1 MAEQGIRHHRA
12 ASSGQFPLINGIG
25 AGWYEKDYTTY
36 GYEFG
41 SWKSRFD
48 LFDAGLER
56 IEARLGQL
64 IPPPVR
70 KIPILIGGAGPKR
83 TLPAWHARPTS
94 GTPSSGDLHRSQRP
108 SRGAGPGRGTLR
120 KRHRTLGALLGAPS
134 AEAYRATGASTFITR
149 SPPTPPPVTTST
161 PWRKCRPGVTVS
173 SEGAVST
180 MTAAQEVAQ
189 FLGSG
194 QLVDHVTRP
203 LAMAR

>member
-48 LFDAGLER
+48 LFDADLER

-94 GTPSSGDLHRSQRP
+94 GTPSSGDLHRNQP
-108 SRGAGPGRGTLR
+108 SDQHLPN
-120 KRHRTLGALLGAPS
+120 
-134 AEAYRATGASTFITR
+134 
-149 SPPTPPPVTTST
+149 TPN
-161 PWRKCRPGVTVS
+161 
-173 SEGAVST
+173 
-180 MTAAQEVAQ
+180 TA
-189 FLGSG
+189 
-194 QLVDHVTRP
+194 
-203 LAMAR
+203 

>member
-64 IPPPVR
+64 IP
-70 KIPILIGGAGPKR
+70 
-83 TLPAWHARPTS
+83 
-94 GTPSSGDLHRSQRP
+94 
-108 SRGAGPGRGTLR
+108 
-120 KRHRTLGALLGAPS
+120 
-134 AEAYRATGASTFITR
+134 
-149 SPPTPPPVTTST
+149 
-161 PWRKCRPGVTVS
+161 
-173 SEGAVST
+173 
-180 MTAAQEVAQ
+180 VAQ
-189 FLGSG
+189 SWRL
-194 QLVDHVTRP
+194 R
-203 LAMAR
+203 MARVRRSNADAVWPWSASWRTRMRARCDSVKRLPLVLSDHQTTAKK